1 MAFWHD
7 IDYWLGGYCYEF
19 VNAEDLI
26 RYLTEQDFDLSVVC
40 SVTPSRGVIGTG
52 CGEWVFRKTGA

>member
-7 IDYWLGGYCYEF
+7 IDYWLGAYCYEF

-26 RYLTEQDFDLSVVC
+26 RYLTEQDFDLSVVY
-40 SVTPSRGVIGTG
+40 SVTYRRGVIGTG